1 MTNYN
6 VSYKADGRICTT
18 LRHETLFGGMVSEQA
33 KRLHVTLEPSNL
45 FLPKVSGSSGH
56 IVLQTQFNWTK
67 MADYLHPPIVIV
79 VVIVVVLGVRKQT
92 VRAQPTIASER
103 AENTGK

>member
-33 KRLHVTLEPSNL
+33 KRLHMILDTQQTFSSQQ
-45 FLPKVSGSSGH
+45 FFGSSDH
-56 IVLQTQFNWTK
+56 IVLQTQFNWT
-67 MADYLHPPIVIV
+67 
-79 VVIVVVLGVRKQT
+79 
-92 VRAQPTIASER
+92 
-103 AENTGK
+103 